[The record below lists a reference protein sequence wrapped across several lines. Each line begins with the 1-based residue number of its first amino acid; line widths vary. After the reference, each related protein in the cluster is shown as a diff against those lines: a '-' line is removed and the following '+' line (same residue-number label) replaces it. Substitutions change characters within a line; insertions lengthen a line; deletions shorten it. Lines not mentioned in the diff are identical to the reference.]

1 MTMTF
6 EITQRWDGRPSGHDP
21 ITVTLS
27 TSHKS
32 DDAITLEVNAPFFN
46 DPGNPGGEPGK
57 PFDKLWDYE
66 VVEAF
71 FLGEDDKYLEVE
83 LCPHGQ
89 HIVLILHGHRNLI
102 KNQLALDFHATI
114 TKDTW
119 TGSAEIPLDY
129 LPPKTSLFNAYAIHV
144 SDPNRHYEA
153 LYPVPQDKYPN
164 PDFHRLEYFKP
175 IDLSL
180 LVTQPDHSKLW
191 DTALKQ

>member
-66 VVEAF
+66 GKWYFICIIIIGRGWGGGGKVIYSIR
-71 FLGEDDKYLEVE
+71 K
-83 LCPHGQ
+83 LC
-89 HIVLILHGHRNLI
+89 R
-102 KNQLALDFHATI
+102 K
-114 TKDTW
+114 
-119 TGSAEIPLDY
+119 GSSDGAEFVN
-129 LPPKTSLFNAYAIHV
+129 K
-144 SDPNRHYEA
+144 
-153 LYPVPQDKYPN
+153 
-164 PDFHRLEYFKP
+164 
-175 IDLSL
+175 
-180 LVTQPDHSKLW
+180 
-191 DTALKQ
+191 